1 MPLWRTSRIAIFI
14 SAGDRLTCVT
24 SARSCRVDY
33 ARLAD
38 LRYQLRRFLGR
49 REDAARSAGVE
60 PQQYALLL
68 QLKGLK
74 GRRPATIG
82 ALAERLQ
89 IRHHSAVELVDRLV
103 ARRMVDR
110 RRNGH
115 DGRAVEVTLRPAG
128 EAVLRRLSLY
138 STAELRS
145 DGPALVSVLRRLM
158 RRQRR
163 TANGSKSQRRGGMR

>member
-1 MPLWRTSRIAIFI
+1 MAIFI
-14 SAGDRLTCVT
+14 SAGDRLT
-24 SARSCRVDY
+24 SMARASRSRVDY
-33 ARLAD
+33 ATLAE

-49 REDAARSAGVE
+49 REEAARAAGVE

-68 QLKGLK
+68 QLKGLE
-74 GRRPATIG
+74 GRRTVPTIG

-115 DGRAVEVTLRPAG
+115 DGRAVEVALRPAG
-128 EAVLRRLSLY
+128 QAVLRRLALY
-138 STAELRS
+138 STAELQT
-145 DGPALVSVLRRLM
+145 DGPELVNVLRRLI
-158 RRQRR
+158 RQRR
-163 TANGSKSQRRGGMR
+163 RTTSGSKSQRKGGAR

>member
-1 MPLWRTSRIAIFI
+1 
-14 SAGDRLTCVT
+14 
-24 SARSCRVDY
+24 VDY

-49 REDAARSAGVE
+49 REHAARAAGIE
-60 PQQYALLL
+60 PQQFALLL
-68 QLKGLK
+68 QLKGLE
-74 GRRPATIG
+74 GRGPATIG
-82 ALAERLQ
+82 VLAERLQ

-103 ARRMVDR
+103 ARRLVDR

-128 EAVLRRLSLY
+128 AAVLRRLAFY
-138 STAELRS
+138 STTELRS

-158 RRQRR
+158 RRSRR
-163 TANGSKSQRRGGMR
+163 SANGSKSQRRGGGVR

>member
-1 MPLWRTSRIAIFI
+1 MPLCRVSRIAIFI
-14 SAGDRLTCVT
+14 SAGDRLIFVT
-24 SARSCRVDY
+24 HARRRRVDY
-33 ARLAD
+33 AVLAD
-38 LRYQLRRFLGR
+38 VRYQLRRFLGR
-49 REDAARSAGVE
+49 RETVARSAGIE

-68 QLKGLK
+68 QLKGLQ
-74 GRRPATIG
+74 GRQAATIG

-103 ARRMVDR
+103 ARRLVDR
-110 RRNGH
+110 RRNGE

-128 EAVLRRLSLY
+128 EAVLRRLALY

-163 TANGSKSQRRGGMR
+163 TANGSKSQRRGGAR